1 MAIEDPAKRSESADT
16 SLAHPVSADLSDL
29 ATVLLGHNIVDL
41 VPTVT
46 ELSPLA
52 EWNIVSRFDSPSSA
66 RAAIVRLERHGID
79 GSKISYLVLEPPA
92 ADHHRRDRQADKK

>member
-1 MAIEDPAKRSESADT
+1 SPPVDRYIRSLYVPCLSGRHPMAIEAPAKRSESADT
-16 SLAHPVSADLSDL
+16 CLAHPVSADLSDL

-79 GSKISYLVLEPPA
+79 GS
-92 ADHHRRDRQADKK
+92 